1 MFKVKHKLCP
11 EITSDIFIERT
22 NNQYNLRNCPD
33 FITPQVH
40 SVLHRT
46 ESISY
51 LGPKIWDIVPEE
63 FKHKKVLNSFKESNK
78 MWIPTNCPCR
88 LCKSSEAA
96 LQRCS

>member
-46 ESISY
+46 ASISY
-51 LGPKIWDIVPEE
+51 LGPKIWDIVPKER
-63 FKHKKVLNSFKESNK
+63 KHKNSLNSLK
-78 MWIPTNCPCR
+78 
-88 LCKSSEAA
+88 
-96 LQRCS
+96 